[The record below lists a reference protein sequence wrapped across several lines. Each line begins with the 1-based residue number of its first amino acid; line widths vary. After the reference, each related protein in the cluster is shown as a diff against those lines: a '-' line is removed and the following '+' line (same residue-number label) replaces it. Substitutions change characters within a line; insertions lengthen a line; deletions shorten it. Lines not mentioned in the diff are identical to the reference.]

1 MPPSA
6 VPGPPSPVRLG
17 FLLSGGGRTLEN
29 FVAWQKEQ
37 TALAEFALVVSDRKG
52 AGGLD
57 RAERHGIA
65 HRVLPCRNRAEGEA
79 IFAAL
84 EEVGVEFVILG
95 GFLRLLHIPDR
106 WLGRVVNIHPSL
118 IPAHSGKGFYGDR
131 VHAAVLEA
139 GDAETGCTVHFVD
152 NIYDH
157 GEIIDRGVVP
167 VEPGDTVESLA
178 NRVFEKECEVYPRAV
193 ERLLRER
200 ST

>member
-1 MPPSA
+1 MPS
-6 VPGPPSPVRLG
+6 SPTRLG

-29 FVAWQKEQ
+29 FAAWQKQNAE
-37 TALAEFALVVSDRKG
+37 LAEFALVISDRKG
-52 AGGLD
+52 AGGLA
-57 RAERHGIA
+57 RAKRHGIPS
-65 HRVLPCRNRAEGEA
+65 RVLPCRNREEGEA
-79 IFAAL
+79 IFRAL

-95 GFLRLLHIPDR
+95 GFLRLLHIPDA

-118 IPAHSGKGFYGDR
+118 IPAHSGKGYYGDR
-131 VHAAVLEA
+131 VHAAVLAA
-139 GDAETGCTVHFVD
+139 GDAETGCTVHYVD

-167 VEPGDTVESLA
+167 VESGDTVETLA

-200 ST
+200 RAPSTEL